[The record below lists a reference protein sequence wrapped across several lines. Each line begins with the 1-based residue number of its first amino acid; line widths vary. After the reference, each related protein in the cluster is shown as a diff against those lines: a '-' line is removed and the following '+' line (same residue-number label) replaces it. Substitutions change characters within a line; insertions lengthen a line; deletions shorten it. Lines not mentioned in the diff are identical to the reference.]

1 MHALI
6 LYSTLGCH
14 LCEEAKTLLKPLL
27 AEGDWQL
34 QQVDIA
40 DNNDLMKTY
49 GIRIPVLAIP
59 AFGSELDWPFTA
71 EDIVHSLS
79 TPSLE

>member
-1 MHALI
+1 MRILI
-6 LYSTLGCH
+6 LYTTLGCH

-27 AEGDWQL
+27 AKGDWQL

-40 DNNDLMKTY
+40 DSNDLMAKY

-59 AFGSELDWPFTA
+59 ASSHELNWPFTA
-71 EDIVHSLS
+71 EDITHSLRYNA
-79 TPSLE
+79 

>member
-1 MHALI
+1 MPALI
-6 LYSTLGCH
+6 LYTTLGCH
-14 LCEEAKTLLKPLL
+14 LCEEAKALLKPLL
-27 AEGDWQL
+27 ANGDWQL

-40 DNNDLMKTY
+40 DDNDLMKAY

-71 EDIVHSLS
+71 EDVVHSLS
-79 TPSLE
+79 TLGLG